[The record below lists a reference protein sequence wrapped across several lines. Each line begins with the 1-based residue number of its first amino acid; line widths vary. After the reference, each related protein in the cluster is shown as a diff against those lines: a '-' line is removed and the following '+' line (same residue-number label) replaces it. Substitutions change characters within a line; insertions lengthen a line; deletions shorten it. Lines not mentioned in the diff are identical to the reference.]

1 MFCPH
6 CGTQLS
12 DTARFC
18 KSCGASQI
26 PTQPTPSIIP
36 SSSAASRF
44 QLSPPPGYQ
53 QPVAV
58 PPNPPQGYA
67 YTTPGLVGF
76 SPRIQDPAFDK
87 YRKNAKKWALFFAV
101 ILFVIAC
108 IGFPIYGNASGE
120 IDWPQ
125 SLYYGMGIGGMFVV
139 IALIQTMRQSRD
151 TTWDGTVVDKTAVR
165 KQRNDRDG
173 TGVTTY
179 MQYTVDIR
187 KDDGKTKKH
196 VAFDHSGLYNY
207 LRVGDRVRHHKG
219 FAVYEKYDKSQD
231 VEIMCVA
238 CAKMNS
244 VLTDVCD
251 RCKCPVLKG

>member
-18 KSCGASQI
+18 KSCGASQN
-26 PTQPTPSIIP
+26 PMQPATVPS
-36 SSSAASRF
+36 
-44 QLSPPPGYQ
+44 
-53 QPVAV
+53 
-58 PPNPPQGYA
+58 NPPQGYA

-87 YRKNAKKWALFFAV
+87 YRKNAKKWALLFAV

-151 TTWDGTVVDKTAVR
+151 TTWDGTVVDKNAVR

-179 MQYTVDIR
+179 MQYTVVIR

-196 VAFDHSGLYNY
+196 ASYDQPGLYNY

-231 VEIMCVA
+231 AEIMCVA

-244 VLTDVCD
+244 ILTDVCD